1 MGRKREIWV
10 VLGVMLV
17 GIWGIAGLWKVAGLP
32 TSHDSIAHM
41 ARMYAYAEGLKD
53 GIFPVLWARRMFWGI
68 GSPVLMLN
76 YQMPYYFAM
85 VWHGIGL
92 NFDDS
97 FKTVLSLSHILSGIL
112 MYWTLRSRY
121 KTLPSL
127 LGAIL
132 YLLSPYRFLNIYVRA
147 AMGEV
152 VAAMFPPIILAGL
165 WRRSFT
171 LQTIG
176 WAGLFLSHPVGSA
189 LYSGIFL
196 GYTVL
201 ASGLRD
207 IGNTL
212 KKFFLPYLL
221 ALMIAAFNI
230 LPTLALTKYTYYSP
244 ANSNTLRNFPT
255 LRQLV
260 YSPWG
265 YGFSTEDNQDQ
276 MSFQV
281 GIIQWL
287 LAGMTLGII
296 VWKRKENKETWELKY
311 YTFVFVVAIFL
322 MLQKIA
328 TPVYIH
334 LGMGKIIDY
343 PWRIL
348 MIFSFIAAVC
358 APQIMKLMK
367 TKAMQIGL
375 AVLLISGA
383 IYTNRNHIRINLV
396 WPWPSDSFQHG
407 TGDAYGEYA
416 ARSRETHEES
426 EFYDLAEFTAGEG
439 KIQVVKDISNETII
453 VIEANQT
460 SIVRLNMMY
469 FPGWKVRINGEN
481 VGVDVTKSPTSTS
494 SQCFVTRRVAKHIDD
509 SGLIACHVKEGTTEI
524 EAKYEALPVQRSG
537 NLITLSGIGILLWQ
551 IFRSFYRPTTNVK
564 RLSKT

>member
-1 MGRKREIWV
+1 MTRKREIWA
-10 VLGVMLV
+10 VLGVVLV
-17 GIWGIAGLWKVAGLP
+17 GIWGIAGLWKIAGLP

-85 VWHGIGL
+85 MWHAIGL

-97 FKTVLSLSHILSGIL
+97 FKTVLSLSHIFSGIF
-112 MYWTLRSRY
+112 MYLALRNRY
-121 KTLPSL
+121 KALPSFV
-127 LGAIL
+127 GAVL
-132 YLLSPYRFLNIYVRA
+132 YLLSPYRFLNIYIRG

-165 WRRSFT
+165 WRKSFT

-189 LYSGIFL
+189 LYSGLFL

-201 ASGLRD
+201 ANGLRE

-230 LPTLALTKYTYYSP
+230 LPTLALTKYTYYNP

-255 LRQLV
+255 FRQLA

-265 YGFSTEDNQDQ
+265 YGFSTEDDQDQ
-276 MSFQV
+276 MSFQI
-281 GIIQWL
+281 GIMQWV
-287 LAGMTLGII
+287 LAGLVLAVI
-296 VWKRKENKETWELKY
+296 VWKRKDNKETWELKY
-311 YTFVFVVAIFL
+311 YTFVFVVAILL

-328 TPVYIH
+328 TPVYVH
-334 LGMGKIIDY
+334 LGLGKIIDY

-348 MIFSFIAAVC
+348 MIFSFMAAVC
-358 APQIMKLMK
+358 APQIIKLLR
-367 TKAMQIGL
+367 TRSAQVGL
-375 AVLLISGA
+375 AVLLIAGA
-383 IYTNRNHIRINLV
+383 VYTNRNHIRINLV

-416 ARSRETHEES
+416 ARGRETREGS
-426 EFYDLAEFTAGEG
+426 EFYDIAEFTAGAG
-439 KIQVVKDISNETII
+439 KIQVVKDISNETKI
-453 VIEANQT
+453 VIETNE
-460 SIVRLNMMY
+460 SGVVRLNMMY
-469 FPGWKVRINGEN
+469 FPGWVVRING
-481 VGVDVTKSPTSTS
+481 GIVDVDTSKSLSSTK
-494 SQCFVTRRVAKHIDD
+494 SQCFVTQRVAKHIDD
-509 SGLIACHVKEGTTEI
+509 SGLIACHVNNGTTEI
-524 EAKYEALPVQRSG
+524 DAKYEALPVQRSG

-551 IFRSFYRPTTNVK
+551 IFRSFYRPTTSVK
-564 RLSKT
+564 RSSH

>member
-171 LQTIG
+171 
-176 WAGLFLSHPVGSA
+176 
-189 LYSGIFL
+189 
-196 GYTVL
+196 
-201 ASGLRD
+201 
-207 IGNTL
+207 
-212 KKFFLPYLL
+212 
-221 ALMIAAFNI
+221 
-230 LPTLALTKYTYYSP
+230 
-244 ANSNTLRNFPT
+244 
-255 LRQLV
+255 
-260 YSPWG
+260 
-265 YGFSTEDNQDQ
+265 
-276 MSFQV
+276 
-281 GIIQWL
+281 
-287 LAGMTLGII
+287 
-296 VWKRKENKETWELKY
+296 
-311 YTFVFVVAIFL
+311 
-322 MLQKIA
+322 
-328 TPVYIH
+328 
-334 LGMGKIIDY
+334 
-343 PWRIL
+343 
-348 MIFSFIAAVC
+348 
-358 APQIMKLMK
+358 
-367 TKAMQIGL
+367 
-375 AVLLISGA
+375 
-383 IYTNRNHIRINLV
+383 
-396 WPWPSDSFQHG
+396 
-407 TGDAYGEYA
+407 
-416 ARSRETHEES
+416 
-426 EFYDLAEFTAGEG
+426 
-439 KIQVVKDISNETII
+439 
-453 VIEANQT
+453 
-460 SIVRLNMMY
+460 
-469 FPGWKVRINGEN
+469 
-481 VGVDVTKSPTSTS
+481 
-494 SQCFVTRRVAKHIDD
+494 
-509 SGLIACHVKEGTTEI
+509 
-524 EAKYEALPVQRSG
+524 
-537 NLITLSGIGILLWQ
+537 
-551 IFRSFYRPTTNVK
+551 
-564 RLSKT
+564 